1 FQSFT
6 GSAIFNLLAF
16 APPAVAKLSSSEVVI
31 TNIYT
36 YIGIIVEVMNDGI
49 PRSAWLII
57 GDKSSRS
64 LHSRLNLAWTMI
76 ILTAI
81 FVPAEVRHAS
91 LAYIRWSSIQG
102 LTSATEAAISS
113 STRALDKPDIP
124 LIISASK
131 FLINIVLDFLLVS
144 TFRVGKF
151 TPTIVTQ
158 AIIRLT
164 CDILSVMVGLLYFVC
179 VVVKRKKREADGHGN
194 LKISLDALKT
204 LVRPS
209 LYTFGKIVQLGD
221 LYATAWG
228 NFTTIRWGLIMV
240 PVQALEAS
248 TLAFVRYNWGYFRAT
263 QQIEYPKATRAE
275 VFAIIRPALLSCGIV
290 MVFETT
296 VCIALSI
303 HGIQSF
309 ALYLSALN
317 DVTAV
322 TQRIWKA
329 IDWTYIFYGLN
340 YQLGAVLLVAS
351 LGGIYTKHSAQTYAG
366 CFLGP
371 SFSLAWTYYVV
382 IFGDALVF
390 DLLGVGVTL
399 LIWIYRL
406 SRGKLR
412 ARSHIEYH

>member
-1 FQSFT
+1 MSVSVLKSKMDADCRFKSFT

-16 APPAVAKLSSSEVVI
+16 APPAVYSTLSKLWVAKLSSSEVV
-31 TNIYT
+31 TTDIYT
-36 YIGIIVEVMNDGI
+36 YIGIIVEVINDGI

-76 ILTAI
+76 IVCAAQGLLMTVIFLATSTKLAAA

-91 LAYIRWSSIQG
+91 LAYVRWSSIQG

-124 LIISASK
+124 LIINASK
-131 FLINIVLDFLLVS
+131 FLINIVLDFLLIS
-144 TFRVGKF
+144 TFRVGKY

-164 CDILSVMVGLLYFVC
+164 CDILSVTVGLLYFVC

-209 LYTFGKIVQLGD
+209 LYTFAESAIRNSIYLWLVNRIVQLGD

-228 NFTTIRWGLIMV
+228 IFTTIRWGLIMV
-240 PVQALEAS
+240 PVQAVEAS
-248 TLAFVRYNWGYFRAT
+248 TLAFVGHNWGRFRAT

-275 VFAIIRPALLSCGIV
+275 VFGTS
-290 MVFETT
+290 ETYE
-296 VCIALSI
+296 V
-303 HGIQSF
+303 
-309 ALYLSALN
+309 
-317 DVTAV
+317 
-322 TQRIWKA
+322 
-329 IDWTYIFYGLN
+329 
-340 YQLGAVLLVAS
+340 
-351 LGGIYTKHSAQTYAG
+351 
-366 CFLGP
+366 
-371 SFSLAWTYYVV
+371 
-382 IFGDALVF
+382 
-390 DLLGVGVTL
+390 
-399 LIWIYRL
+399 WISY
-406 SRGKLR
+406 
-412 ARSHIEYH
+412 